1 MYVYL
6 SLSLSLCL
14 SLPLCLFVCL
24 SIYLP
29 TSLPLYLPIHLS
41 ISVSP
46 SLSLPPSLSLSLSVS
61 LSLSQSLSLS
71 LARSLL
77 SIYSSMYRSVYLCVS
92 VCGCAFVL
100 SVCYDP
106 VLCAYP
112 SLVERPAY
120 YPPACLPIPF
130 DLPVVCPVSKLQDS
144 FPLLTASTSPHRLLI
159 MYVVCLSRCI
169 CRLRLSEK

>member
-1 MYVYL
+1 MCIFL
-6 SLSLSLCL
+6 SLSLSVTL
-14 SLPLCLFVCL
+14 SLSAYLFVLPLYLYIYL
-24 SIYLP
+24 SIYL
-29 TSLPLYLPIHLS
+29 
-41 ISVSP
+41 SP
-46 SLSLPPSLSLSLSVS
+46 SLPPSPSLPLSLSLSVS
-61 LSLSQSLSLS
+61 LSLSLSISLSLS

-92 VCGCAFVL
+92 VCGCALVL

-112 SLVERPAY
+112 SQFVERPAY

>member
-1 MYVYL
+1 MCIF
-6 SLSLSLCL
+6 LSLSLCL

-46 SLSLPPSLSLSLSVS
+46 SLSLPPSLSLSVS
-61 LSLSQSLSLS
+61 LSQSLS